1 MPGPVQGRPGTLQS
15 PQGRG
20 TPVSIDGSIEPVA
33 SPRPPRG
40 HEDASQ
46 PIETLLQRGA
56 EALAAS
62 LDEFDI
68 VLATVR
74 YPLMMSAITLRWR
87 RPLR

>member
-1 MPGPVQGRPGTLQS
+1 LPGPVQGRPGTLQS

-20 TPVSIDGSIEPVA
+20 TPVSIEPVA
-33 SPRPPRG
+33 STRPPRG

-62 LDEFDI
+62 LDEFDF

-87 RPLR
+87 QPLR

>member
-20 TPVSIDGSIEPVA
+20 TPVSIDSSIEPVA
-33 SPRPPRG
+33 STRPPRG

-62 LDEFDI
+62 LDEFDF

-87 RPLR
+87 QPLR